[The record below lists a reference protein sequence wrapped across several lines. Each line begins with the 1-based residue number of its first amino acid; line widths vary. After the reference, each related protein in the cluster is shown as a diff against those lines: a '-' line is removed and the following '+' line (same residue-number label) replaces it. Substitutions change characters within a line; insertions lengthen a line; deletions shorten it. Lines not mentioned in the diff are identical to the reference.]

1 MIRRGFTLIELMA
14 TMAIG
19 SALLLLAAGLL
30 GRAGQGYARGSD
42 GIAAE
47 REARAALAL
56 ITDDLAQAV
65 WHRDSVLEPGG
76 ADGWPQARLGLF
88 SLQAAEAQSD
98 AGRAGDLCAIHYQL
112 RDLTLGQK
120 TVRCLMRGF
129 RDSGEVFPAL
139 AAGSAAPLFEARD
152 EDEALAFG
160 VLAFDARPLV
170 RTADGKLAD
179 WVPDAA
185 RSQAPEFVRL
195 RLVVTRRDLLA
206 KLSTAADWDA
216 HPLLGDPARA
226 ADHPQLEVH
235 ESLLRFG
242 PDD

>member
-1 MIRRGFTLIELMA
+1 MTRRGFTLIELLA
-14 TMAIG
+14 TMAVG
-19 SALLLLAAGLL
+19 GVLLLLAAGLL

-42 GIAAE
+42 GIAAD

-56 ITDDLAQAV
+56 IADDLAQAV
-65 WHRDSVLEPGG
+65 WHRDSVLNPGA
-76 ADGWPQARLGLF
+76 ADGWPRARLGLL
-88 SLQAAEAQSD
+88 SLQAADAQSEQ
-98 AGRAGDLCAIHYQL
+98 GRTGDLCAIHYQL

-139 AAGSAAPLFEARD
+139 ATGSAAPLFEARD
-152 EDEALAFG
+152 QDEPLAFG
-160 VLAFDARPLV
+160 VLSFEARPLV
-170 RTADGKLAD
+170 RAADGKLAD
-179 WVPDAA
+179 WMPDGS
-185 RSQAPEFVRL
+185 RSQAPDFVRL
-195 RLVVTRRDLLA
+195 RLVVARRDLLA
-206 KLSTAADWDA
+206 KLASASDWDA

-226 ADHPQLEVH
+226 AEHPQLEVH

>member
-1 MIRRGFTLIELMA
+1 MSRRGFTLIELMA

-19 SALLLLAAGLL
+19 GGLLLLAAGLL

-42 GIAAE
+42 GVAAE

-56 ITDDLAQAV
+56 IADDLAQAV
-65 WHRDSVLEPGG
+65 WHRDCVLDPGG
-76 ADGWPQARLGLF
+76 GDGWPRARLGLL
-88 SLQAAEAQSD
+88 SLQAGDAQSD
-98 AGRAGDLCAIHYQL
+98 QGRAGDLCAIHYQL
-112 RDLTLGQK
+112 RDLRIGQK

-129 RDSGEVFPAL
+129 HDSAAVFPSL

-152 EDEALAFG
+152 DDEPLAFG
-160 VLAFDARPLV
+160 VLAFEARPLV
-170 RTADGKLAD
+170 RKADGKLAD
-179 WVPDAA
+179 WVPDEA
-185 RSQAPEFVRL
+185 RSQAPDFVRL
-195 RLVVTRRDLLA
+195 RLVIARRDLLA

-226 ADHPQLEVH
+226 AEHPQLEVH

-242 PDD
+242 SHD

>member
-19 SALLLLAAGLL
+19 SALLLMAAGLL
-30 GRAGQGYARGSD
+30 GRAGQNYARGSD

-56 ITDDLAQAV
+56 IADDLAQAV
-65 WHRDSVLEPGG
+65 WHRDSVLDPG
-76 ADGWPQARLGLF
+76 ATDGWPRARLGLL
-88 SLQAAEAQSD
+88 SLQAADAQSD
-98 AGRAGDLCAIHYQL
+98 ASRTGDLCAVTYSI
-112 RDLTLGQK
+112 RDLSLGQK

-129 RDSGEVFPAL
+129 RESGEVFPAL
-139 AAGSAAPLFEARD
+139 ATGSAAPLFEARD
-152 EDEALAFG
+152 EDEPLAFG
-160 VLAFDARPLV
+160 VLSFEARPLV
-170 RTADGKLAD
+170 RAGDGKLAD
-179 WVPDAA
+179 WVPDAD
-185 RSQAPEFVRL
+185 RSQAPDFVRL
-195 RLVVTRRDLLA
+195 RLVVARRDLLG
-206 KLSTAADWDA
+206 KLATAADWDA

-226 ADHPQLEVH
+226 AGHPQLEVH

>member
-1 MIRRGFTLIELMA
+1 MTRRGFTLIELLA

-30 GRAGQGYARGSD
+30 GRAGESYARGSD

-56 ITDDLAQAV
+56 IADDLAQAV
-65 WHRDSVLEPGG
+65 WHRDSVLDPGG
-76 ADGWPQARLGLF
+76 TDGWPRARLSLL
-88 SLQAAEAQSD
+88 SLQAADAQSD
-98 AGRAGDLCAIHYQL
+98 PGRAGDLCAVGYSI

-129 RDSGEVFPAL
+129 HDSAAVFPAL

-152 EDEALAFG
+152 DDEPLAFG
-160 VLAFDARPLV
+160 VLAFEARPLV
-170 RTADGKLAD
+170 RAADGKLVD
-179 WVPDAA
+179 WLPDAA
-185 RSQAPEFVRL
+185 RSQAPDFLRL
-195 RLVVTRRDLLA
+195 RLVLARRDLLA
-206 KLSTAADWDA
+206 KLATAADWDA

-226 ADHPQLEVH
+226 AEHPQLEVH

>member
-1 MIRRGFTLIELMA
+1 MTRRGFTLIELLA
-14 TMAIG
+14 TMAVG
-19 SALLLLAAGLL
+19 GVLLLLAAGLL

-56 ITDDLAQAV
+56 IADDLAQAV
-65 WHRDSVLEPGG
+65 WHRDSVFDPGR
-76 ADGWPQARLGLF
+76 DGGWQRARIGVL
-88 SLQAAEAQSD
+88 SLQAADAQSA

-112 RDLTLGQK
+112 RDITLGQK

-139 AAGSAAPLFEARD
+139 AAGSASPLFAARD
-152 EDEALAFG
+152 QDEPLAFG
-160 VLAFDARPLV
+160 VVSFEARPMV
-170 RTADGKLAD
+170 RAADGKLAD
-179 WVPDAA
+179 WVPDDS
-185 RSQAPEFVRL
+185 RSEAPDFLRL
-195 RLVVTRRDLLA
+195 RLIVARRDLLA
-206 KLSTAADWDA
+206 KLATPADWDG

-226 ADHPQLEVH
+226 TGHPQLEVH

>member
-1 MIRRGFTLIELMA
+1 MIRRGFTLIELLA

-56 ITDDLAQAV
+56 IADDLAQAV
-65 WHRDSVLEPGG
+65 WHRDSVLDPGG
-76 ADGWPQARLGLF
+76 TDGWPRARLGLL
-88 SLQAAEAQSD
+88 SLQAADAQSD

-129 RDSGEVFPAL
+129 RDSGKVFPAL
-139 AAGSAAPLFEARD
+139 AAGSAASLFEARD
-152 EDEALAFG
+152 QDEPLAFG
-160 VLAFDARPLV
+160 VVAFEARPLV
-170 RTADGKLAD
+170 RAADGKLAD
-179 WVPDAA
+179 WGPDDS
-185 RSQAPEFVRL
+185 RSQSPDFLRL
-195 RLVVTRRDLLA
+195 RLVVARRDLLA
-206 KLSTAADWDA
+206 KLATPSDWDA
-216 HPLLGDPARA
+216 HPLLGDPAQA
-226 ADHPQLEVH
+226 AEHPQLEVH